1 MTQEV
6 GPIYEVPLIRHLP
19 IGQSMF
25 QAMPGRAELV
35 EVARRNERVVAA
47 YEVLLN
53 RWQAAEAVLDKVRE
67 QAQVPFDRDTNLLS
81 EYEARGLEVAMHL
94 VNYDECFRVEP
105 RPTSQEVG

>member
-1 MTQEV
+1 MPQEV

-53 RWQAAEAVLDKVRE
+53 RLQAAEVVLDKVRE
-67 QAQVPFDRDTNLLS
+67 QTKCKLDRPELS
-81 EYEARGLEVAMHL
+81 DYEAHGLEVAMHL
-94 VNYDECFRVEP
+94 VAYDECFRVEP